1 MACERL
7 HLAYFQAVA
16 TIAWADNI
24 LTDGERSD
32 LAKLAVL
39 LRVPEAAVQ
48 TALEPPAGG
57 PSPSLENVPTT
68 ELAQFKLHAGD
79 IVVLTG
85 DMARPREDWAIELES
100 LGLVW
105 INYVNKKVR
114 LLAAADPDSL
124 SGKAAKARDYGITI
138 VSEDGLTRLITD
150 YQKT

>member
-24 LTDGERSD
+24 LTESERAD
-32 LAKLAVL
+32 LAQLAKL
-39 LRVPEAAVQ
+39 LRVPDADAQ
-48 TALEPPAGG
+48 TALQPPLGG
-57 PSPSLENVPTT
+57 PSRSLENVPTT
-68 ELAQFKLHAGD
+68 ALAQFKLHAGD

-85 DMARPREDWAIELES
+85 AMVRPREDWAVELEG

-105 INYVNKKVR
+105 INYINKKVR
-114 LLAAADPDSL
+114 LLAAADPDTL

-138 VSEDGLTRLITD
+138 VSEDGLARLVTEF
-150 YQKT
+150 QSS